1 MYIDLFWVVLAVALY
16 VALII
21 FVFWAQRRLSRLN
34 AALVDALHKK
44 AEAGNFL
51 SLFAKNLTGTDALR
65 EAMPRTARYVADLVG
80 AKALCIFTMDDA
92 GYLVA
97 SGVSGPFPPSH
108 CVSHHVLTKPVYLT
122 SALKSEKIKVGEG
135 IIGEVALTGVG
146 VLLEDASED
155 ERLANSP
162 ILIETLMAVPMR
174 NAGRI
179 CGVIC
184 AINNTHGNAPFS
196 LEQFGVLKFMSEQVV
211 LANNI
216 VKVYANMSKQ
226 QRISQELNFAKQLQT
241 SLTPKSAPAWAPFDI
256 YASTTSAKEVSGDF
270 FDFLK
275 IDEDRLLVVVG
286 DACGKGIPAC
296 MLMATARS
304 FIKACAERFS
314 TLREMIAGL
323 NNDLFYDTGDERFVT
338 VAFCLLD
345 RRRRTVE
352 YARAGH
358 TELLVKRS
366 GHPVRCI
373 FPDGAALGLLPPEV
387 VGNFDILSFAFMEDM
402 SLLLFSDGITEA
414 LTPEGE
420 EFGLE
425 ALKQV
430 FLEATEAEDAS
441 PKKIAAGIRTAVENF
456 AQGEPQA
463 DDQTIAVISN
473 V

>member
-1 MYIDLFWVVLAVALY
+1 MHIDLFWVVLAVALY
-16 VALII
+16 VALMT
-21 FVFWAQRRLSRLN
+21 FVFLAQRRLSRLN
-34 AALVDALHKK
+34 SALVDALHKK
-44 AEAGNFL
+44 AEASNFL
-51 SLFAKNLTGTDALR
+51 SLFAKNLTGTDALS
-65 EAMPRTARYVADLVG
+65 EAMPRTARYVAELVG
-80 AKALCIFTMDDA
+80 AKALCIFTMDEN

-97 SGVSGPFPPSH
+97 AGVSGAFPPSN

-122 SALKSEKIKVGEG
+122 SALKSEKIKVGDG
-135 IIGEVALTGVG
+135 VVGEVALTGEG

-162 ILIETLMAVPMR
+162 ILIETLMAVPMK

-179 CGVIC
+179 VGVIC
-184 AINNTHGNAPFS
+184 AINNTHGNISFS

-216 VKVYANMSKQ
+216 VEVYSNMSKQ
-226 QRISQELNFAKQLQT
+226 QRISQELDFAKQIQT
-241 SLTPKSAPAWAPFDI
+241 SLIPKHAPAWAPFDI

-286 DACGKGIPAC
+286 DSCGKGIPAC

-304 FIKACAERFS
+304 FIKASAERFS
-314 TLREMIAGL
+314 TLREMITGL
-323 NNDLFYDTGDERFVT
+323 NNDLFHDTGDERFVT

-345 RRRRTVE
+345 RSRRTVE

-358 TELLVKRS
+358 TELLVKRL
-366 GHPVRCI
+366 GHPIRSI

-387 VGNFDILSFAFMEDM
+387 VGNFDILSFSFLDDM
-402 SLLLFSDGITEA
+402 TLLLFSDGITEA
-414 LTPEGE
+414 LNSKNE
-420 EFGLE
+420 EFGLD
-425 ALKQV
+425 ALVEV
-430 FLEATEAEDAS
+430 FLKSSESNAKPSE
-441 PKKIAAGIRTAVENF
+441 IALAVRTAVEDF

-463 DDQTIAVISN
+463 DDQTIAVISHI
-473 V
+473 